1 MRIIF
6 YLSYYVGDVMNYET
20 VKSVYRVVGDE
31 VFDRICLP
39 NKNHK
44 KRKPTKPEIME
55 GVIDCIKSNRK
66 ILLTDIVERLGF
78 SRSSIQACLRS
89 LFYRKMVRKEIN
101 RKLSGQPVTYV
112 WVGEK

>member
-1 MRIIF
+1 
-6 YLSYYVGDVMNYET
+6 MNYEA

-31 VFDRICLP
+31 LFNKICP
-39 NKNHK
+39 SKQSHK
-44 KRKPTKPEIME
+44 KRKATKPEIME
-55 GVIDCIKSNRK
+55 GVIDLIKTNGK
-66 ILLTDIVERLGF
+66 ILLTDIVEQLEF